1 MIRKHPR
8 YKYLTIKNLPLTT
21 VEQLIYLVDE
31 RGYTITGAVAQGLR
45 LLYQEEQPEQNK
57 GQADE
62 H

>member
-45 LLYQEEQPEQNK
+45 LLYQEEHAKEERAEN
-57 GQADE
+57 AY
-62 H
+62 